1 MGRNLALSFCF
12 CYCSFLPLLGR
23 MVTKPSG
30 FLAGLSLLLDSIF
43 LPTGEARQSSGTQTR
58 HSPRV
63 LSQAAAGA
71 QRKVLL
77 RPDLVDPP
85 TACAVRRGNAAGCR
99 RKQAVPE
106 QLLFSVSGWPSG
118 LRRQTQASDYPDSDQ
133 GFDGWSLELVPL
145 IHLPWL
151 KDSEAPC
158 KDPHV
163 CNQKAV
169 QPRKPNQRR
178 QICKV
183 LEIFEDKHSGSQ
195 W

>member
-118 LRRQTQASDYPDSDQ
+118 LRRQTQGVSEGEVSAQSGPGQWRRGKVTMEPDLGQ
-133 GFDGWSLELVPL
+133 GGAELT
-145 IHLPWL
+145 
-151 KDSEAPC
+151 
-158 KDPHV
+158 
-163 CNQKAV
+163 
-169 QPRKPNQRR
+169 
-178 QICKV
+178 
-183 LEIFEDKHSGSQ
+183 HSCARSK
-195 W
+195 